1 MRCLL
6 LAFAAVTLSTS
17 VGAQAPAA
25 QRVAISMVV
34 EESGEIISKPRLE
47 VLAGETGTI
56 MVDDGHGQSLR
67 ITIVPTLPEDGSVQV
82 ALDAERKSSDGEA
95 LTRRRL
101 TSTVTVNRGETALV
115 TDKSNYATVAP
126 LTITLRAEPVEG

>member
-1 MRCLL
+1 MSCLL

-17 VGAQAPAA
+17 AEAQAPAA

-101 TSTVTVNRGETALV
+101 TSTFIVNRGETALV

-126 LTITLRAEPVEG
+126 LTITLTAEPVEG